1 MLPYEIWLK
10 CLGPYRCGKHSY
22 EDPKGN
28 QVIDISGSLFL
39 FRLHQFRYET
49 QLLSLDDAYIHE
61 TLLIGK
67 DHEST
72 HY

>member
-1 MLPYEIWLK
+1 MVPYEIWLK

-22 EDPKGN
+22 KDPKGN
-28 QVIDISGSLFL
+28 QVIDISGSL
-39 FRLHQFRYET
+39 LHKFRYET
-49 QLLSLDDAYIHE
+49 QLLSLDDAYIHG
-61 TLLIGK
+61 TLPIGK